1 VHVEFGLAPT
11 THHVAG
17 TAAVVVER
25 ISGVIVERIRGVVVV
40 ERISGVIGERGGAA
54 GVFAGLL
61 IPEFAGGCFCVSD
74 LEFHL
79 LNISAHDVE
88 NFLFLGDHLLHVLEI
103 GVDVINF
110 FLVVGPPGL

>member
-1 VHVEFGLAPT
+1 MHVEFGLAPT

-17 TAAVVVER
+17 IAAVVVEM
-25 ISGVIVERIRGVVVV
+25 IRGVVVVV

-110 FLVVGPPGL
+110 FLVVGSPGL